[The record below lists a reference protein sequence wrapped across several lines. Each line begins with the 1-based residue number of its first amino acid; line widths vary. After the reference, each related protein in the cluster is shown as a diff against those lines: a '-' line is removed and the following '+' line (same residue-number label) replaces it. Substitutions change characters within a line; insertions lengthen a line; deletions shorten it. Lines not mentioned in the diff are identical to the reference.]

1 MQRAPVTEIALHRE
15 GWSTDEP
22 ASDRSLVQ
30 RIAAGDRDALAD
42 LYAAHQRPLFRY
54 LCQLTPDR
62 GLAEEILQDT
72 LVAIWQGAASFEGRS
87 AVRTWL
93 FAIARRQ
100 AHNTLRRRA
109 LPLAD
114 AEALVDVADPEP
126 LPQERALAHAE
137 FAELARGIAALQPIH
152 REVLVLSLVNGLPYH
167 EIARIVDVPEGTVKS
182 RLSNARRA
190 LRALLRG

>member
-1 MQRAPVTEIALHRE
+1 MAVVR
-15 GWSTDEP
+15 
-22 ASDRSLVQ
+22 
-30 RIAAGDRDALAD
+30 RIAAGDRDALSA
-42 LYAAHQRPLFRY
+42 LYAAYQRPLFRY
-54 LCQLTPDR
+54 LCLLTPDR

-72 LVAIWQGAASFEGRS
+72 LVAIWQGAAGFEGRS

-100 AHNTLRRRA
+100 AHNALRRRA

-114 AEALVDVADPEP
+114 AEALADVADPEP

-137 FAELARGIAALQPIH
+137 LAELARGIAGLQPIH

-190 LRALLRG
+190 LRALLRS